1 MKRDAVSRYMRE
13 RRKKI
18 EQWQGLVDRAQGALD
33 VYRSS
38 GDTLEDLLTMAGELV
53 IVAGYLHR
61 SVAGSHIVQP
71 PVAKRAL
78 GGRKRSKKKK
88 RKRKRR

>member
-1 MKRDAVSRYMRE
+1 MKRDGVSRYMRE

-33 VYRSS
+33 VYKSS

-61 SVAGSHIVQP
+61 SVAGSHVVQP
-71 PVAKRAL
+71 ATAKRAL
-78 GGRKRSKKKK
+78 DAHRAKKKK
-88 RKRKRR
+88 RKRNRR